1 MQNYITSLTS
11 QQYPP
16 SPSQMEAILHT
27 EGPLLIIAGPGAG
40 KTKTLVDR
48 IVYLISKGVNPE
60 EILVATFTE
69 KAAKEL
75 ITRVSNK
82 LLELDVKLNL
92 NDMYIGTLHS
102 IFLRFLEEHREFTR
116 LKRSYKLLDQF
127 DQRYFIYNNIKEYL
141 SVEDADELLGDHRTP
156 SWTKA
161 DKLIGYINTVGEENL
176 DIELLKAS
184 DDSGVRAI
192 GEFYEIYSN
201 QVEEDNSLDFSF
213 IQTEAYNLIKN
224 NPSVLEEIQDKIK
237 YFMVDEYQDTNTIQE
252 KIILLINQSME

>member
-1 MQNYITSLTS
+1 MQNYITRLTS

-102 IFLRFLEEHREFTR
+102 IFLRFL
-116 LKRSYKLLDQF
+116 
-127 DQRYFIYNNIKEYL
+127 
-141 SVEDADELLGDHRTP
+141 
-156 SWTKA
+156 
-161 DKLIGYINTVGEENL
+161 
-176 DIELLKAS
+176 
-184 DDSGVRAI
+184 
-192 GEFYEIYSN
+192 
-201 QVEEDNSLDFSF
+201 
-213 IQTEAYNLIKN
+213 
-224 NPSVLEEIQDKIK
+224 
-237 YFMVDEYQDTNTIQE
+237 
-252 KIILLINQSME
+252 